1 MYSCQHCGRE
11 YKIKTYFTRH
21 VATCQI
27 LNKTSKELRDDEEC
41 MADTPNIRDLYD
53 IILEMNTQITTL
65 KKKVKLLEKT
75 HQTKQQ
81 KIKIVDWLRE
91 QSVPNITWDV
101 WVENLLFTQGNLE
114 NVFQKDIVCAIYLCI
129 RDDYEKKEDN
139 NIPMR
144 AFEQKPN
151 SLFIYNSDGWVEIN
165 AKDIDNSIC
174 KIHKKCM
181 QEFLRW
187 QEHAESEMT
196 TQDFTRVFTE
206 NIRKI
211 NNKTTSYISK
221 KIFQKLQDEYKIN
234 IKSLINIEIE

>member
-1 MYSCQHCGRE
+1 M
-11 YKIKTYFTRH
+11 RH
-21 VATCQI
+21 VATCKI
-27 LNKTSKELRDDEEC
+27 LNKTSKELREDEER

-53 IILEMNTQITTL
+53 IILEMNTQITAL

-91 QSVPNITWDV
+91 QSAPNITWDV
-101 WVENLLFTQGNLE
+101 WVENLLFAKGNLE

-129 RDDYEKKEDN
+129 KDDYEKMEND

-151 SLFIYNSDGWVEIN
+151 SLFIYNSEGWVEIN
-165 AKDIDNSIC
+165 AKDLDNSIC

-187 QEHAESEMT
+187 QERAESEMT
-196 TQDFTRVFTE
+196 TSDFTRVFTE
-206 NIRKI
+206 NILKI
-211 NNKTTSYISK
+211 TNKTTSYISK
-221 KIFQKLQDEYKIN
+221 KIFQKLQDDYKIN

>member
-1 MYSCQHCGRE
+1 MYSCQHCGRV
-11 YKIKTYFTRH
+11 YKIKTYYTRH

-27 LNKTSKELRDDEEC
+27 LNKTSKEMRDDEEC

-53 IILEMNTQITTL
+53 IILEMNSQITTL

-91 QSVPNITWDV
+91 QSLPNITWDV
-101 WVENLLFTQGNLE
+101 WIENLLFTKGNLE
-114 NVFQKDIVCAIYLCI
+114 NVFQNDIVCAIYRCI
-129 RDDYEKKEDN
+129 KDDYEKKEDN

-144 AFEQKPN
+144 SFEQKPN

-165 AKDIDNSIC
+165 AKDLDNSIC

-187 QEHAESEMT
+187 QERAESEMT

>member
-1 MYSCQHCGRE
+1 MFGL
-11 YKIKTYFTRH
+11 KIYYLQRKFR
-21 VATCQI
+21 
-27 LNKTSKELRDDEEC
+27 
-41 MADTPNIRDLYD
+41 
-53 IILEMNTQITTL
+53 
-65 KKKVKLLEKT
+65 
-75 HQTKQQ
+75 
-81 KIKIVDWLRE
+81 
-91 QSVPNITWDV
+91 
-101 WVENLLFTQGNLE
+101 
-114 NVFQKDIVCAIYLCI
+114 NVFQNDIVCAIYRCI
-129 RDDYEKKEDN
+129 KDDYEKKEAY
-139 NIPMR
+139 IYR
-144 AFEQKPN
+144 CALEQKPN

-165 AKDIDNSIC
+165 AKDLDNSIC

-187 QEHAESEMT
+187 QERAESEMT